1 MSIAFKKEDICPALV
16 DFSIKFGVLPTRFV
30 REVVLFC
37 IALIYLGIK
46 RRNRMAIPAV
56 PLLINFYVKIHY
68 S

>member
-37 IALIYLGIK
+37 IVLRCLGIK
-46 RRNRMAIPAV
+46 KEPQEDSHGFFAHKFLR
-56 PLLINFYVKIHY
+56 
-68 S
+68 